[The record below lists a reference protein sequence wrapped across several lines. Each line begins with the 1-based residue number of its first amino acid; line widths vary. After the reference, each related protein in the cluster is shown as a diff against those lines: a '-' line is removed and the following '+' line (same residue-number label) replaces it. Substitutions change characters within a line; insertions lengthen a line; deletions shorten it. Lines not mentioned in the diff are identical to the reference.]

1 VKRFALGLVFSCL
14 LGIIVFGQ
22 GRVTK
27 APRHI
32 DTGPQ
37 CNPNPDPT
45 LQGILSAQDVCT
57 VIQNA
62 AASVS
67 SPLVI
72 AVTDR
77 QGNILAVYDK
87 ANAPTTSTGNY
98 SATVSAHELAVSLAR
113 TGTFFANDQAP
124 LSSRTVR
131 FITETH
137 FPPGVINSF
146 NDGQYGIENTN
157 RGCPFDQT
165 LSPGVPLTP
174 FNVTLAPGVNL
185 PRSTSID
192 GTGPG
197 LGISTGK
204 KDIYDSDQNAVN
216 PGGVPLYKVNPA
228 GQPIEVGGI
237 GVVAPAGPMSNAIA
251 EYAAFIGA
259 NKMGGPVAIYAP
271 PPGIVLAG
279 GVALPFINQTTM
291 PAGQTPGLPNDGTYF
306 VNPMNSPAPDPVGN
320 LIQPRAGMYLTLDDV
335 NSITAMANAEAAQTR
350 AVIRLPPGARAK
362 FVISISDLDGSLL
375 SIYREPDATIF
386 SIDVSVAKSRN
397 VIYFSQYPGND
408 LPGIPPGTAVTNRT
422 IFFGSGPMFPPG
434 IDNTAPGPFFNL
446 FQFDIAHPCTMGANT
461 VMSRLNQN
469 GVLFFAG
476 SLPLYKN
483 GLLVGGLGV
492 SGDGVDQD
500 DFVTAA
506 GAINFQAPANIR
518 ADQITIRNVRM
529 PYQKFPRDP
538 TL

>member
-1 VKRFALGLVFSCL
+1 MKRFALGIVFSCV
-14 LGIIVFGQ
+14 LGIFVFGQ
-22 GRVTK
+22 GRLTK
-27 APRHI
+27 APMRI
-32 DTGPQ
+32 NTAPQ
-37 CNPNPDPT
+37 CNPNPDPM
-45 LQGILSAQDVCT
+45 LQGILSAQDVCAI
-57 VIQNA
+57 VQNA

-87 ANAPTTSTGNY
+87 ANAPTTAIGNF
-98 SATVSAHELAVSLAR
+98 SATVNAHELAVSLAR

-137 FPPGVINSF
+137 FPPGVANTF

-157 RGCPFDQT
+157 RGCPFNQA

-174 FNVTLAPGVNL
+174 YNVTLALGVNL

-197 LGISTGK
+197 LGITTGK
-204 KDIYDSDQNAVN
+204 ADVYDSQQNAVN
-216 PGGVPLYKVNPA
+216 PGGVPLYKNN
-228 GQPIEVGGI
+228 IEVGGI
-237 GVVAPAGPMSNAIA
+237 GVVAPTGPMSGPVA
-251 EYAAFIGA
+251 EYAALNGA
-259 NKMGGPVAIYAP
+259 STPGVVKIYAP

-291 PAGQTPGLPNDGTYF
+291 PAGVTTGSADGTYF
-306 VNPMNSPAPDPVGN
+306 VNPTNSPAPDPVGN
-320 LIQPRAGMYLTLDDV
+320 LITVRDGMYLTAEDV
-335 NSITAMANAEAAQTR
+335 NSIITLANAEAAQTR
-350 AVIRLPPGARAK
+350 AVIRLPPGAKAK
-362 FVISISDLDGSLL
+362 FVISIADLDGSMLG
-375 SIYREPDATIF
+375 IYREPDATIF

-397 VIYFSQYPGND
+397 VIYFSQHPGTD

-422 IFFGSGPMFPPG
+422 IFFGAGPQFPPG
-434 IDNTAPGPFFNL
+434 IDSTPPGPFFDL
-446 FQFDIAHPCTMGANT
+446 FKFDVANPCTMGSNT
-461 VMSRLNQN
+461 VNPLNQN

-483 GLLVGGLGV
+483 GMLVGGLGV

-506 GAINFQAPANIR
+506 GAVNFQAPANIR
-518 ADQITIRNVRM
+518 ADQITIRGVRM

>member
-1 VKRFALGLVFSCL
+1 VKRFALGLVFSCV

-22 GRVTK
+22 GRIVR
-27 APRHI
+27 APVRI
-32 DTGPQ
+32 AAQAPE
-37 CNPNPDPT
+37 CNPNP
-45 LQGILSAQDVCT
+45 LQPGILSEADVCAI
-57 VIQNA
+57 VQGA
-62 AASVS
+62 AMAVS
-67 SPLVI
+67 SPLTI

-87 ANAPTTSTGNY
+87 PGAPTTTFGNF
-98 SATVSAHELAVSLAR
+98 SGNFGAATDAHEVAVGLAH

-131 FITETH
+131 YITETH
-137 FPPGVINSF
+137 FPPGVSFTF

-157 RGCPFDQT
+157 RGCPFNQA

-174 FNVTLAPGVNL
+174 FNATLAPGVNL
-185 PRSTSID
+185 PRSTNIA

-197 LGISTGK
+197 AGIVTGK
-204 KDIYDSDQNAVN
+204 ADIYDSDQFAVN
-216 PGGVPLYKVNPA
+216 PGGVPLYKNN
-228 GQPIEVGGI
+228 IEVGGI
-237 GVVAPAGPMSNAIA
+237 GVVAPAGPMSAAIA

-259 NKMGGPVAIYAP
+259 ETPPAKIFAP

-279 GVALPFINQTTM
+279 GVALPFINQTTI
-291 PAGQTPGLPNDGTYF
+291 PAGQVPDTEANFMAGSYF
-306 VNPMNSPAPDPVGN
+306 VNPTNSPAPDPVGF
-320 LIQPRAGMYLTLDDV
+320 LVEPRAGMYLTVDDL
-335 NSITAMANAEAAQTR
+335 NSITALANAEAAQTR
-350 AVIRLPPGARAK
+350 AVIRLPPGQPVK
-362 FVISISDLDGSLL
+362 MVISISDLDGSVL

-397 VIYFSQYPGND
+397 VIYFSQFPGTD

-422 IFFGSGPMFPPG
+422 INFGAQPMFPPG
-434 IDNTAPGPFFNL
+434 IDGTAPGPFFNL
-446 FQFDIAHPCTMGANT
+446 FQFDVANPCTMGSNK
-461 VMSRLNQN
+461 VFNPLNLN
-469 GVLFFAG
+469 GILFFAG

-483 GLLVGGLGV
+483 GVLVGGLGV

-506 GAINFQAPANIR
+506 GAVNFQAPANIR
-518 ADQITIRNVRM
+518 ADQIEIRGVRM

-538 TL
+538 TLP

>member
-1 VKRFALGLVFSCL
+1 MKRFALGLVLACL
-14 LGIIVFGQ
+14 VGTIVVGQ
-22 GRVTK
+22 GRIGRGPT
-27 APRHI
+27 RI
-32 DTGPQ
+32 NTGPQ
-37 CNPNPDPT
+37 CNANP
-45 LQGILSAQDVCT
+45 LQPGILSAQDVCAI
-57 VIQNA
+57 IQGA

-72 AVTDR
+72 AITDR

-87 ANAPTTSTGNY
+87 ANAPTTAIGNF
-98 SATVSAHELAVSLAR
+98 SATVNAHELAVALAR

-131 FITETH
+131 YITETH
-137 FPPGVINSF
+137 FPPGVANTF

-157 RGCPFDQT
+157 RGCPFNQA

-174 FNVTLAPGVNL
+174 FNVTLLPGINL

-197 LGISTGK
+197 LGIITGK
-204 KDIYDSDQNAVN
+204 ADIYDSQQFAVN
-216 PGGVPLYKVNPA
+216 PGGIPIYKND
-228 GQPIEVGGI
+228 IEVGGI
-237 GVVAPAGPMSNAIA
+237 GVVAPTGPNSGAIA

-259 NKMGGPVAIYAP
+259 ETPPAKIYAP

-279 GVALPFINQTTM
+279 GIALPFISQLTM
-291 PAGQTPGLPNDGTYF
+291 PAGLTTGSADGSYF
-306 VNPMNSPAPDPVGN
+306 VNPTNSPAPDPVGN
-320 LIQPRAGMYLTLDDV
+320 LIAVRDGMYLTAEDV
-335 NSITAMANAEAAQTR
+335 NSIISLANAEAAQTR
-350 AVIRLPPGARAK
+350 AVIRLPPGSKAK
-362 FVISISDLDGSLL
+362 FVISIADLDGSMLG
-375 SIYREPDATIF
+375 IYREPDATIF

-397 VIYFSQYPGND
+397 VIYYSQYPGTD
-408 LPGIPPGTAVTNRT
+408 LPGIPAGTAVTNRT
-422 IFFGSGPMFPPG
+422 IFFGAQPNFPPG
-434 IDNTAPGPFFNL
+434 IDGTAPGPFFNL
-446 FQFDIAHPCTMGANT
+446 YQFDIANPCTMGSNK
-461 VMSRLNQN
+461 VFNPLNQN

-483 GLLVGGLGV
+483 GMLVGGLGI

-506 GAINFQAPANIR
+506 GAVNFQAPANIR
-518 ADQITIRNVRM
+518 ADQITIRGVRM

-538 TL
+538 TN

>member
-1 VKRFALGLVFSCL
+1 VKRFALGLVFLCL

-22 GRVTK
+22 GRVSK
-27 APRHI
+27 APRRI
-32 DTGPQ
+32 NALPE
-37 CNPNPDPT
+37 CNPNP
-45 LQGILSAQDVCT
+45 LQPGILSQADVCAI
-57 VIQNA
+57 IQNA

-87 ANAPTTSTGNY
+87 ANAPATAIGNF
-98 SATVSAHELAVSLAR
+98 SVTVDAHELAVSLAR

-137 FPPGVINSF
+137 FPPGVRDTF

-157 RGCPFDQT
+157 RGCPFNQA

-174 FNVTLAPGVNL
+174 YNVTLLPGQNL

-197 LGISTGK
+197 LGITTGK
-204 KDIYDSDQNAVN
+204 ADVYDSDQNAVN
-216 PGGVPLYKVNPA
+216 PGGVPLYKNH
-228 GQPIEVGGI
+228 IEVGGI
-237 GVVAPAGPMSNAIA
+237 GVVAPTGPMSGAIA
-251 EYAAFIGA
+251 EYAALQGA
-259 NKMGGPVAIYAP
+259 NTPGGPVAIYAP

-291 PAGQTPGLPNDGTYF
+291 PAGQTMGSPNDGTYF
-306 VNPMNSPAPDPVGN
+306 VNPMNSPAPDPVEN
-320 LIQPRAGMYLTLDDV
+320 LIAVRDGMYLTAEDV
-335 NSITAMANAEAAQTR
+335 NSIITLANAQAATTR
-350 AVIRLPPGARAK
+350 AVIRLPPGEPAK
-362 FVISISDLDGSLL
+362 FVISVADLDGSMLG
-375 SIYREPDATIF
+375 IYREPDATIF
-386 SIDVSVAKSRN
+386 SIDVSIAKSRN
-397 VIYFSQYPGND
+397 VIYFSQNPGND
-408 LPGIPPGTAVTNRT
+408 LPGIPAGTAVTNRT
-422 IFFGSGPMFPPG
+422 IFFGAGPMFPPG
-434 IDNTAPGPFFNL
+434 IDGTAPGPFFNL
-446 FQFDIAHPCTMGANT
+446 YQSDIANPCTMGSNK
-461 VMSRLNQN
+461 VFNPLNLN

-483 GLLVGGLGV
+483 GMLVGGLGI

-538 TL
+538 TLP

>member
-1 VKRFALGLVFSCL
+1 MKRFALGLVFSCL

-27 APRHI
+27 APSHI
-32 DTGPQ
+32 SAAPQ
-37 CNPNPDPT
+37 CNPNP
-45 LQGILSAQDVCT
+45 LQPGILSQADVCAI
-57 VIQNA
+57 VQGA

-87 ANAPTTSTGNY
+87 ANAPTTAIGNF
-98 SATVSAHELAVSLAR
+98 SVTVSAHELAVSLAR

-137 FPPGVINSF
+137 FPPGVQDTF

-157 RGCPFDQT
+157 RGCPFNQA

-174 FNVTLAPGVNL
+174 FNVTLLPGQNL

-197 LGISTGK
+197 LGITTGK
-204 KDIYDSDQNAVN
+204 ASVYDSDQNAVN
-216 PGGVPLYKVNPA
+216 PGGIPIYKNN
-228 GQPIEVGGI
+228 IEVGGI
-237 GVVAPAGPMSNAIA
+237 GVVAPTGPMSAAIA

-259 NKMGGPVAIYAP
+259 ETPPAKIYAP

-291 PAGQTPGLPNDGTYF
+291 PAGETTGSPNDGTYF

-320 LIQPRAGMYLTLDDV
+320 LIAVRDGMYLTAEDV
-335 NSITAMANAEAAQTR
+335 NSIITLANAEAAQTR
-350 AVIRLPPGARAK
+350 AVIRLPPGAKAK
-362 FVISISDLDGSLL
+362 FVISIADLDGSMLG
-375 SIYREPDATIF
+375 IYREPDATIF

-408 LPGIPPGTAVTNRT
+408 LPGIPAGTAVTNRT
-422 IFFGSGPMFPPG
+422 INFGAQPNFPPG
-434 IDNTAPGPFFNL
+434 IDGTAPGPFFNL
-446 FQFDIAHPCTMGANT
+446 FQFDVANPCTMGSNT
-461 VMSRLNQN
+461 VFSPLNQN

-483 GLLVGGLGV
+483 GMLVGGLGV

-518 ADQITIRNVRM
+518 ADQITIRGVRM